1 MKQIR
6 RGTALL
12 LAGAMLASLPAVP
25 FAAPAVAA
33 AAAGVETIQTR
44 VFRYDFGGFAA
55 LYDTRSG
62 KWYEENGTRIT
73 AKTETQQQWNSG
85 GLTVDFEQNEAYR
98 TAADG
103 SKAVN
108 SRITAFLQESLSA
121 FVPDYAAE
129 YYDKAQQKNI
139 AVPVPESFP
148 LTYRVL
154 PDAERFSIEVMLG
167 EHSLGQFTDGDDFL
181 YEGDGTVGY
190 GRPDA
195 FTDAGDLTVDGSI
208 SIADAICSSRIAA
221 EDQDVKISPLGL
233 ELADEDGDGMVG
245 IGDVRALLH
254 ELVSPNTRPY
264 LTQVSNIGK
273 HEILRD
279 FVYEEE
285 INVVPVEG
293 DDFFT
298 TDYRSLNGTAEQM
311 AQAHGYG
318 CAAEMFHLFKEEERS
333 GHFLASCVPGEQ
345 YDKWYLSFF
354 DTENTYKYLE
364 LGNIKVSDAGLL
376 SVSWYGLES
385 RSDEQGYNSFT
396 HILTMEHGLWD
407 EIKGYDIM
415 NSSFSVC
422 YAADQEESFSAE
434 VGKILTVTRCMS
446 GQKIPADAI
455 PVVQDIRETVAVP
468 DPHIRDASVSGY
480 REWIGKD
487 DFVRSLALTDDDWG
501 ISMSVLPK
509 DDAIQIYT
517 HSVNGNEPRDCR
529 VAWVSLDGEGK
540 LTVGIIADLRE
551 DAVPFSYGCGVGAA
565 TVFSETLLLPA
576 GTLSADAVSS
586 VKLQADPV
594 RCDINTIL
602 ANCYF
607 HEPWDASKGEYPLKL
622 ALLKSGSTTIG
633 AQELPSE
640 IIRNEVLHDRFDM
653 VYTDPGADGSV
664 TDPVG
669 FTSQNGMIERIAKQ
683 HGYATGTQMAAE
695 RLSTYDTDRHIMIDC
710 KKGEEYDQWYLSRL
724 FEDEQYA
731 ACRITGMNLSDDGK
745 LTVTWG
751 LLSGENAEE
760 NAFSQVLTVKHGIW
774 DQIRTKAFQT
784 ELYDA
789 ADAEQYAE
797 FCALAGKPLTL
808 SRGQQTKSVSVLTH
822 EHEKLL
828 TDDIYQGTTSWDG
841 QEDWL
846 LAKQTLKD
854 KKDSMELAVLPKQD
868 ALNIYFTDYAWSKEY
883 GIESLN
889 LNEDGELTV
898 TVALYPYSDEM
909 YETVFADYLT
919 LPKFSLPEDAVKSV
933 KLKVRNYL
941 DPYDEYVVVRGEQW
955 AAFQAAVPEQ
965 LTLELSG
972 IEPTGYKHY
981 ALYPAAGHQVLRDQY
996 QVMRSCMTT
1005 QDENGEVR
1013 EDTMITYNSMTG
1025 GLAKTAELHK
1035 FEKPID
1041 LITALDQMPS
1051 EQEGVKF
1058 LVSCEEGETY
1068 DKWILSFFFEKRM
1081 WNRCEI
1087 SDLSITN
1094 YTGSLS
1100 ISLSLLNDRETN
1112 GLPFNVFTH
1121 ILTMPHGLFHKEKG
1135 YWLWT
1140 KEYDETQRTE
1150 FEASFSDPPV
1160 LKVATT
1166 RMGPGVMSII
1176 GLEHGQEKL
1185 ENDGILKDWD
1195 GKDDFLR
1202 ASQTLS
1208 TKTEWK
1214 VGDTVVGSA
1223 ELSVLKKDD
1232 ELKLY
1237 ITGNCE
1243 EVSWSSCCGIEELY
1257 LDPYGK
1263 LTVTAGFY
1271 PDGDQ
1276 QYAVLFAETVKLPDN
1291 GFFRQMIRSVELVPH
1306 FYKDTVDSSS
1316 GSAVIHGEQWE
1327 AFQEATKYIEFTAEG
1342 SAGAP
1347 IADVFR

>member
-33 AAAGVETIQTR
+33 AAAGAETIQTR

-73 AKTETQQQWNSG
+73 AKTEPQQHWNPG
-85 GLTVDFEQNEAYR
+85 RLTVDFERTEAYT

-103 SKAVN
+103 SEKVN
-108 SRITAFLQESLSA
+108 SRITAFLQDSLSA

-167 EHSLGQFTDGDDFL
+167 EHSLGQFTDGEGFL

-285 INVVPVEG
+285 ISVVPVEG
-293 DDFFT
+293 YDFFT
-298 TDYRSLNGTAEQM
+298 TDFRTLNGTAEQM

-318 CAAEMFHLFKEEERS
+318 CAAEMFHLFKEEDGP
-333 GHFLASCVPGEQ
+333 GHFRASCEPGEQ
-345 YDKWYLSFF
+345 YDRWYLSFF
-354 DTENTYKYLE
+354 DTEHTYKYLE
-364 LGNIKVSDAGLL
+364 LKNIEISDAGLL

-385 RSDEQGYNSFT
+385 RSGEQGYNSFT

-415 NSSFSVC
+415 NSSCSAC
-422 YAADQEESFSAE
+422 YSGDQEERFSAE
-434 VGKILTVTRCMS
+434 VGKTLTVTRCAS
-446 GQKIPADAI
+446 GQSIPADAI

-468 DPHIRDASVSGY
+468 DPHVRDAAVSGY
-480 REWIGKD
+480 DAWIGKD
-487 DFVRSLALTDDDWG
+487 DFVRSLALTDEDWG

-540 LTVGIIADLRE
+540 LSVGVIADLRE
-551 DAVPFSYGCGVGAA
+551 NTVPFAYGCGVGAA
-565 TVFSETLLLPA
+565 AVFSETLLLPA

-586 VKLQADPV
+586 VELRADPV
-594 RCDINTIL
+594 RCDINEVL

-622 ALLKSGSTTIG
+622 AVLKDGSTTVGTVAG

-653 VYTDPGADGSV
+653 VHTDPGADGEV

-683 HGYATGTQMAAE
+683 HGYATGTQLAAE
-695 RLSTYDTDRHIMIDC
+695 RLFTYDTNRHILIDC
-710 KKGEEYDQWYLSRL
+710 KEGEEYDRWYLSRL

-731 ACRITGMNLSDDGK
+731 ACRITGMNLSDDGR

-751 LLSGENAEE
+751 LLSSERDGE
-760 NAFSQVLTVKHGIW
+760 NAFSQILTVKHGIW
-774 DQIRTKAFQT
+774 DQIKTKEFQT
-784 ELYDA
+784 ERYDA
-789 ADAEQYAE
+789 ADAEQYSE

-808 SRGQQTKSVSVLTH
+808 SRENIGTQQTKSVPVLTH

-828 TDDIYQGTTSWDG
+828 TDDIYQGMTDWEG

-854 KKDSMELAVLPKQD
+854 KKDCMELAVLPKQD
-868 ALNIYFTDYAWSKEY
+868 ALNIYFTDYAWTKEY
-883 GIESLN
+883 GIESLV

-909 YETVFADYLT
+909 YETVFADDLT
-919 LPKFSLPEDAVKSV
+919 LPEGTLPEDAVKSV
-933 KLKVRNYL
+933 RLVVHNYL
-941 DPYDEYVVVRGEQW
+941 DPYDEFVVVRGEQW
-955 AAFQAAVPEQ
+955 EAFQAAVPEQ
-965 LTLELSG
+965 LTLEFSG
-972 IEPTGYKHY
+972 IKPGGSKDY

-996 QVMRSCMTT
+996 KVTRTCMTT

-1013 EDTMITYNSMTG
+1013 EETCIDCTAMTG
-1025 GLAKTAELHK
+1025 GLTETAKLHK
-1035 FEKPID
+1035 FANTVD
-1041 LITALDQMPS
+1041 LITALDQMSS
-1051 EQEGVKF
+1051 EECGLKF

-1068 DKWILSFFFEKRM
+1068 DKWILSFFFEDRM
-1081 WNRCEI
+1081 WNCCEI

-1100 ISLSLLNDRETN
+1100 ITLSLLNDRETN
-1112 GLPFNVFTH
+1112 GLPYNVFTH
-1121 ILTMPHGLFHKEKG
+1121 ILTMPHGLFHKDSA
-1135 YWLWT
+1135 YRIYT
-1140 KEYDETQRTE
+1140 KVYDETQRRE
-1150 FEASFSDPPV
+1150 FAESYSDPPV
-1160 LKVATT
+1160 LKI
-1166 RMGPGVMSII
+1166 S
-1176 GLEHGQEKL
+1176 
-1185 ENDGILKDWD
+1185 
-1195 GKDDFLR
+1195 
-1202 ASQTLS
+1202 
-1208 TKTEWK
+1208 
-1214 VGDTVVGSA
+1214 
-1223 ELSVLKKDD
+1223 
-1232 ELKLY
+1232 
-1237 ITGNCE
+1237 
-1243 EVSWSSCCGIEELY
+1243 
-1257 LDPYGK
+1257 
-1263 LTVTAGFY
+1263 
-1271 PDGDQ
+1271 
-1276 QYAVLFAETVKLPDN
+1276 
-1291 GFFRQMIRSVELVPH
+1291 
-1306 FYKDTVDSSS
+1306 
-1316 GSAVIHGEQWE
+1316 
-1327 AFQEATKYIEFTAEG
+1327 
-1342 SAGAP
+1342 
-1347 IADVFR
+1347 